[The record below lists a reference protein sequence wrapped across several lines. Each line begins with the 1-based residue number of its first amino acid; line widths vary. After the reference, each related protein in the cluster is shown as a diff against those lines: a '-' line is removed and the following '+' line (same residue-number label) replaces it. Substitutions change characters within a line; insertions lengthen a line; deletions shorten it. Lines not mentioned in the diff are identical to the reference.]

1 MRGEHVEHR
10 LISFALHNVKQ
21 RHRHSLRSLQGSPSK
36 IRCLFS
42 YLPIA
47 EAPGPK
53 ADGFRRTERYQ
64 LESVEM
70 QWNAPIDVAGV
81 EVESRVVRF
90 RPSDHGVAVFEGTGD
105 VLPDHCPDFTQMNA
119 HIFPPRGFRA
129 PDREPIPR
137 PRRRI
142 LNHHDQHRRALPPTK
157 RGLPAKAILDIGNVP
172 LEQASLA
179 EHIPGS
185 AAPHGV
191 PREAAYRG
199 AARDLE
205 GDRDDGFEPE
215 DVRDVI
221 NQASR
226 LSGINK
232 ADGGRVTSR
241 KNCRFRQTAKAGS
254 RGAQAAVQRV
264 SSATIRAWSRR
275 GRFTA
280 LSRA

>member
-1 MRGEHVEHR
+1 MCGERPKRLSCSSFIPARAGNVPGVGGGTRWSSVHPRVCGERSKPLAKSLRSVHLRMRGEHVEHR
-10 LISFALHNVKQ
+10 LISFALHDVKQ
-21 RHRHSLRSLQGSPSK
+21 RHRRSLRSLQGSPSK

-47 EAPGPK
+47 EVPGPK
-53 ADGFRRTERYQ
+53 ADGFRRTKRHQ

-142 LNHHDQHRRALPPTK
+142 LNHDDQQPSGTTNTGPTASGPASDKERPPGESNPRYWECASRAGWSCGTYPGIRCVSPRGPPRSGLFAALPVIS
-157 RGLPAKAILDIGNVP
+157 KAIG
-172 LEQASLA
+172 
-179 EHIPGS
+179 
-185 AAPHGV
+185 
-191 PREAAYRG
+191 
-199 AARDLE
+199 
-205 GDRDDGFEPE
+205 
-215 DVRDVI
+215 
-221 NQASR
+221 
-226 LSGINK
+226 
-232 ADGGRVTSR
+232 T
-241 KNCRFRQTAKAGS
+241 T
-254 RGAQAAVQRV
+254 V
-264 SSATIRAWSRR
+264 SN
-275 GRFTA
+275 
-280 LSRA
+280 